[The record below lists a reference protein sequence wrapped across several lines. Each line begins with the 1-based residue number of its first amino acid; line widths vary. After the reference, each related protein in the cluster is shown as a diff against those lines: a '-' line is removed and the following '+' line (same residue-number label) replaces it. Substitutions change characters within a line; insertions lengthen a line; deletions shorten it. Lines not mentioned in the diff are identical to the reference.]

1 MAREP
6 APPARPWWLVPLV
19 VILAF
24 FGVVFLVRT
33 IIGIVAGALT
43 IVVAVAVVAFGVY
56 WFTKRD

>member
-1 MAREP
+1 
-6 APPARPWWLVPLV
+6 VPLV

-56 WFTKRD
+56 WFTKKD